1 MSDPINSIS
10 SSVIPLI
17 QQWSTPYPA
26 TEYPISFTGIP
37 HSLQWNNPFPTV
49 ENPTS
54 SIQTLNRNHDG
65 HLYTTTPATPPQNHT
80 PILPKSLAT
89 KSHPDFTKIT
99 LRLYQNHTPTLPKSY
114 SDYTKITVRLYQN
127 HSPTLPNH
135 TPTSPKS
142 QSDFTK
148 ITLRLYQNH
157 SPTLPKSYSDFT
169 KIIPWL
175 CLKPPIPSYNYI
187 FRIKWKHQPN
197 TYLSPSFSML

>member
-1 MSDPINSIS
+1 MYSMSDPINSIS
-10 SSVIPLI
+10 SSGIPLI

-37 HSLQWNNPFPTV
+37 HIPQWNNPFPTV
-49 ENPTS
+49 EYPHQVFRH
-54 SIQTLNRNHDG
+54 SIEIMQ

-99 LRLYQNHTPTLPKSY
+99 LRLYQNHTPTLPKSQ
-114 SDYTKITVRLYQN
+114 SDYTKITLRLYQN

-142 QSDFTK
+142 HSDFTK

-157 SPTLPKSYSDFT
+157 SPTLPKSQSDFT
-169 KIIPWL
+169 KI
-175 CLKPPIPSYNYI
+175 KP
-187 FRIKWKHQPN
+187 
-197 TYLSPSFSML
+197 